1 MGKLGFSFQ
10 LQLTFSQ
17 PVIRHVF
24 ALRCLPRSGSR
35 QQVLSAALRVLP
47 DCGITYSEDAFGL
60 RQSGTVLLP
69 HAGFSAQAEGVVEV
83 RPKAEEAAPPDWQLG
98 PYRMATPLTAAGPAL
113 RSLAEALPH
122 EGTAEAVMTLLA

>member
-10 LQLTFSQ
+10 MQLTFSQ

-47 DCGITYSEDAFGL
+47 DCGIMYSEDAFGL

-98 PYRMATPLTAAGPAL
+98 PCRMATPLTAAGPAL